1 MPAVQYATIAELGS
15 LGISSEVTSTIS
27 SEVLDG
33 LLQAASAQADGYLQS
48 SGRIT
53 LPLTAWGVDLK
64 GAVCKLVAWEIM
76 SVIVGHNPD
85 DPNNFVWRDRRD
97 EALKWLESVARGLVM
112 PVGIT
117 DAVPTVVETGTAI
130 YTETK
135 RGW

>member
-1 MPAVQYATIAELGS
+1 MPAVQYATIAELAS
-15 LGISSEVTSTIS
+15 FGISSEVTSGLTAD
-27 SEVLDG
+27 VLNG
-33 LLQAASAQADGYLQS
+33 ILQAASAQADGYLQS

-64 GAVCKLVAWEIM
+64 MAVCKLAAWEIM
-76 SVIVGHNPD
+76 SVVLGHNPD

-130 YTETK
+130 YTEPR